1 VAVENALIV
10 ARGNVAGWYLHG
22 LLEDPHLLE
31 ALFRAMPTRTLD
43 ETFELLADA
52 VDAHLDTAY
61 LRYLT
66 GIA

>member
-1 VAVENALIV
+1 
-10 ARGNVAGWYLHG
+10 
-22 LLEDPHLLE
+22 
-31 ALFRAMPTRTLD
+31 MPTRTLD